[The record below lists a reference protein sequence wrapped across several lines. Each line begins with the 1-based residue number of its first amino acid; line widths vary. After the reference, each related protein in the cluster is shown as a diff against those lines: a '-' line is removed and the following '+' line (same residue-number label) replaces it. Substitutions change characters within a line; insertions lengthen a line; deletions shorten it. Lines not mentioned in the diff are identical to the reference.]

1 MTDASATA
9 KPTLREYAARYG
21 LVAVIIIAILGTA
34 YIVSERAGLDLVGT
48 GGVNAQL
55 IPKVGEEAPE
65 LLTVTR
71 DGQLVPLS
79 ALRGY
84 PVWINFWGSWCPPCR
99 AEMPE
104 VIAANET
111 AKKAGVIMLG
121 VNEGESQ
128 AEAEAYA
135 SRVGINFEIVFPI
148 ELSDEQIAE
157 FKASTTLSPAQEAAL
172 DDTTKKWQVNNW
184 PTHLFIDA
192 DGIVQA
198 VVISPL
204 TYESA
209 LDYVSLIVPGGV
221 TPEVGSPVA
230 LPEAS
235 PAA

>member
-1 MTDASATA
+1 M
-9 KPTLREYAARYG
+9 RYG
-21 LVAVIIIAILGTA
+21 LVAVIIVAILGTA

-65 LLTVTR
+65 LLVR
-71 DGQLVPLS
+71 SADGTQVIPLS
-79 ALRGY
+79 TLRGR

-104 VIAANET
+104 VIQAYDT
-111 AKKAGVIMLG
+111 AMKSGVVMLG
-121 VNEGESQ
+121 VNEGEPAQ
-128 AEAEAYA
+128 DAFTYA
-135 SRVGINFEIVFPI
+135 DRVGINFPIVFPI

-157 FKASTTLSPAQEAAL
+157 LKAETAMSPETEAAL
-172 DDTTKKWQVNNW
+172 DSSTKKWQVNNW

-192 DGIVQA
+192 EGFVRA
-198 VVISPL
+198 VVIAPL

-209 LDYVSLIVPGGV
+209 LEYVSLIVPGGV
-221 TPEVGSPVA
+221 APEIAPPAAS
-230 LPEAS
+230 PEAT